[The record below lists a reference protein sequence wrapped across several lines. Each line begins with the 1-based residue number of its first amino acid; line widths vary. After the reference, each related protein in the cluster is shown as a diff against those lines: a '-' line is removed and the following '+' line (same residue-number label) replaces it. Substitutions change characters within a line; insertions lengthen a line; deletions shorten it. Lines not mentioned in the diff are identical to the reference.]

1 MTALDDP
8 SGVLDATIEGLS
20 EIAAAWRS
28 QRAERL
34 GRTALDRSDF
44 DAIAKTGYV
53 LSMVPVDEGATWI
66 DAARSVR
73 PISITGVKHFGSGMG
88 ITDWMITTARPDGS
102 DDPAIF
108 FFPVSDVPWDG
119 SAGLTLTAPWDGVGM
134 AATQSHGMKLDRV
147 IAVRYEHDASIPE
160 IGLRAS
166 PFNLTNSGTGR
177 LSRRSRA
184 RWRRWSRTTRKRRPM
199 ARCGERSRSPSWPR
213 TSCRI
218 WPGRLAVVRSPEGR
232 RSPAGRTMS
241 GPSDSCV
248 HRGVSPTINSTRPP
262 GSADSCRLGRAR

>member
-53 LSMVPVDEGATWI
+53 LSKVPVDEGATWI

-108 FFPVSDVPWDG
+108 FFPDRRSVGRIGRTDAHRPLGRSRHGGHPEPRYEARPRDRRTVRARRLDPGDRSEGVTVQPDEQRYWPALQALEGALAAVESDDPETAAHGSLRGTQSIAELAEDIVSDLARTLGGG
-119 SAGLTLTAPWDGVGM
+119 SFSG
-134 AATQSHGMKLDRV
+134 R
-147 IAVRYEHDASIPE
+147 
-160 IGLRAS
+160 S
-166 PFNLTNSGTGR
+166 PF
-177 LSRRSRA
+177 A
-184 RWRRWSRTTRKRRPM
+184 RWSND
-199 ARCGERSRSPSWPR
+199 
-213 TSCRI
+213 
-218 WPGRLAVVRSPEGR
+218 VRALGFL
-232 RSPAGRTMS
+232 
-241 GPSDSCV
+241 
-248 HRGVSPTINSTRPP
+248 RPP
-262 GSADSCRLGRAR
+262 WGLAHDQLYETSW